1 MGGIGL
7 VACQDFL
14 VGGDCACI
22 LVVGTGSL
30 LSGVSSSEFWG
41 VYGFAMDF
49 GSLSF
54 SAELCFCFAGELVW
68 YVLHW
73 HLLAL
78 GWSLVS
84 V

>member
-7 VACQDFL
+7 VACQGFL
-14 VGGDCACI
+14 VGGDCACV
-22 LVVGTGSL
+22 LVVGAGSFSL
-30 LSGVSSSEFWG
+30 VCPVVSFGVSMGLPWLSAAFHLVLRVVFLLFWRTS
-41 VYGFAMDF
+41 VVCLD
-49 GSLSF
+49 
-54 SAELCFCFAGELVW
+54 
-68 YVLHW
+68 W